1 MSAPDLN
8 SPESRRA
15 YRAELMRV
23 ARGWRWTGLGIVALA
38 AVGFVLTSKFHLP
51 LLGSPLGLATVAGLV
66 VGWGL
71 AIVGVVKRTR
81 YHKARMAGWP
91 GDA

>member
-1 MSAPDLN
+1 VKPDLE
-8 SPESRRA
+8 SPDGRRA
-15 YRAELMRV
+15 YGAELNRV
-23 ARGWRWTGLGIVALA
+23 ARGWRWTGLSLVVLA
-38 AVGFVLTSKFHLP
+38 AAGYVMVAKFDAAWTS
-51 LLGSPLGLATVAGLV
+51 LLGVATIAGLM

-91 GDA
+91 GNV